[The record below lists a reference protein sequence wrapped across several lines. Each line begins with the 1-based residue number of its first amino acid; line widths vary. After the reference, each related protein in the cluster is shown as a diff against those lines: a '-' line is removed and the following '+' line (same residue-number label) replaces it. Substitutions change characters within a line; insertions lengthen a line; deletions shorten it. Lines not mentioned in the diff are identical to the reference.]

1 MIKQNKMHHFILVDN
16 LGFKFIKILNY
27 FILYIMKKV
36 LRQKNYIHIVNMIK
50 IINILMLDLL
60 AHY

>member
-1 MIKQNKMHHFILVDN
+1 MHHFILVDN